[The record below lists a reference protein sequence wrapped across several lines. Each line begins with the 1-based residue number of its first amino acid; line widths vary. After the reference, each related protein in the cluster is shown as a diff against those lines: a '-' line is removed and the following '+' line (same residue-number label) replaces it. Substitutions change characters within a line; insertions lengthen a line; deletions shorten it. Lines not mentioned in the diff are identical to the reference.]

1 MHAHVNIWT
10 LNDAGNSG
18 SDRISRQMAELLRE
32 QPGFH
37 SYSVIR
43 TGDQEVV
50 VVTMFESAAQLHSA
64 FEAISGQVREN
75 IEHVSSG
82 SPETRNGDVLFH
94 LDRYDEGE
102 RRQG

>member
-1 MHAHVNIWT
+1 MHAHVNIWR

-18 SDRISRQMAELLRE
+18 SDRISREVADLLRQ

-37 SYSVIR
+37 SYSVVR

-50 VVTMFESAAQLHSA
+50 VITMFESAAQLHTA
-64 FEAISGQVREN
+64 LEAVQGQVREN

-82 SPETRNGDVLFH
+82 KPETRNGDVLFH
-94 LDRYDEGE
+94 LDRFDEGE
-102 RRQG
+102 HAPR